1 MPNPLKA
8 IHASYNLLSWAMDH
22 DQVPNDIRRSL
33 ELVRTCDADLQHLI
47 ELRNDC
53 LPLLQRRPKVLH
65 RVHCI
70 IESAQKGL
78 VEVCEIVERCR
89 PEVDRG
95 TRTKFSK
102 RMAWVLVDS
111 SEFKSQEPIVS
122 RHHAAV
128 LAELN
133 FLRQI
138 ALLAPVSEPEKVQER
153 CGVQSDLP
161 VFDSVA
167 LLGDM
172 LGDLTVTNRP
182 KEQPR
187 ATHSIISPPPSIVLS
202 NNTQPTTPSTVSSLQ
217 LPSSSHRPLSS
228 QTLHIEHA
236 AESLPEVL
244 PVNMASTAPSRS
256 LTTRSKCDSEDLAG
270 LALLLGDPL
279 DMKDLLSPSPSSN
292 IDALNRPTTAPS
304 HTLPT
309 DLPRLY
315 SAYNSYNSS
324 LPLNSP
330 EDSVSDLSQYGRHAN
345 LSYTPSN
352 LSHNIPNPLHHRH
365 SSLSVLST
373 TTRTLNQYNVPSA
386 AYPGQL
392 AWSNSSST
400 TISSISPG
408 FSAYEPTLAQP
419 IAELDTS
426 PHQMVPL
433 VGVLDQADPY
443 RNSSMG
449 QKLAVQVNTIP
460 VELPAENTQA
470 TNPSLRRRT
479 IHLESSRRQR
489 AYTQSVSSDN

>member
-1 MPNPLKA
+1 MPNPIKA

-78 VEVCEIVERCR
+78 AEVCEIVERCR
-89 PEVDRG
+89 PETNRG
-95 TRTKFSK
+95 TRTRFSK

-133 FLRQI
+133 FLRQV
-138 ALLAPVSEPEKVQER
+138 ALMAPVFEPEKVQER
-153 CGVQSDLP
+153 CGVQRDLP

-172 LGDLTVTNRP
+172 LGDLTMTSP
-182 KEQPR
+182 LKEQPR
-187 ATHSIISPPPSIVLS
+187 ATHSIMSSPPSIILS
-202 NNTQPTTPSTVSSLQ
+202 NKTQSATPSTVSSLQ
-217 LPSSSHRPLSS
+217 LPSSLHRPLSS
-228 QTLHIEHA
+228 QTLHIEHT

-279 DMKDLLSPSPSSN
+279 DMKDILSPSPPSDM
-292 IDALNRPTTAPS
+292 DALDRPTIASS

-309 DLPRLY
+309 GPPRLY
-315 SAYNSYNSS
+315 SAYNISNPS
-324 LPLNSP
+324 LPHSTA
-330 EDSVSDLSQYGRHAN
+330 EDSVSDLSHYGRHAS
-345 LSYTPSN
+345 LGYTPSN
-352 LSHNIPNPLHHRH
+352 LSHNISNPLHHRH
-365 SSLSVLST
+365 SSMSVLST
-373 TTRTLNQYNVPSA
+373 TTRTLNQYSVPSA

-400 TISSISPG
+400 TVSSISPG
-408 FSAYEPTLAQP
+408 FSAYEPALVQP

-426 PHQMVPL
+426 PYQMVPL
-433 VGVLDQADPY
+433 AGLLDQTDPD
-443 RNSSMG
+443 RNSSTG
-449 QKLAVQVNTIP
+449 QKSVVQVNTMP
-460 VELPAENTQA
+460 VELPAEDTQA
-470 TNPSLRRRT
+470 ANSGPRRRT
-479 IHLESSRRQR
+479 IPLDSRRR
-489 AYTQSVSSDN
+489 KSAYTQSFFIG